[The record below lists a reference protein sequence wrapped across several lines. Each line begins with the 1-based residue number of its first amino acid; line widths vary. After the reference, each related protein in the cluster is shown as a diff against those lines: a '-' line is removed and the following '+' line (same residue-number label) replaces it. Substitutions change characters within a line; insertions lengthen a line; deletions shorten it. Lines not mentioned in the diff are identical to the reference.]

1 MCCVLQATL
10 HFEGENKLVHIEKGK
25 VDSTITREATDAD
38 NIYIVSLVPDYL
50 AYSSICSI

>member
-10 HFEGENKLVHIEKGK
+10 HFEGENKMVHVEKGK

-38 NIYIVSLVPDYL
+38 NIHIVSLVPDYL
-50 AYSSICSI
+50 AYSGICSI